1 MAVNQDAIGIRT
13 GISEK
18 AAARAR
24 EHKFFLTAAIMFP
37 VIVIIGFSKNYYF
50 RPFFPGM
57 GPMYSDLVRVHAVI
71 MTTWILLFATQAWL
85 VSSKRVNLH
94 MKLGMAGVGLAVL
107 VVVSGYLVS
116 IGAIAHQTAADRGG
130 IPPLVFLVV
139 PIADLVLFVVFFG
152 GAIYL
157 RKRSSAEHKRL
168 MILSALNFLPPAIA
182 ISCARAV
189 GPWAYLDL
197 WCADRSN
204 YCGAWLRHLAQS
216 KSKQSVP
223 GGFYPADSVLSGK
236 DVDRRDGNVVVL
248 RGVVDPVKSERRV
261 AKI

>member
-71 MTTWILLFATQAWL
+71 MTMWILLFATQAWL

-168 MILSALNFLPPAIA
+168 MILSALNFLPPATARFPVPALLALGPIWIFGVPIVLTIA
-182 ISCARAV
+182 ALGYDTWRNRKVNKVFLAGSILLIASFPARMWI
-189 GPWAYLDL
+189 G
-197 WCADRSN
+197 
-204 YCGAWLRHLAQS
+204 GTEMWLSFAEWLTR
-216 KSKQSVP
+216 
-223 GGFYPADSVLSGK
+223 
-236 DVDRRDGNVVVL
+236 
-248 RGVVDPVKSERRV
+248 
-261 AKI
+261 

>member
-71 MTTWILLFATQAWL
+71 MTMWILLFATQAWL

-168 MILSALNFLPPAIA
+168 MILSALNFLPPATARFPVPALLALGPIWIFGVPIVLTIA
-182 ISCARAV
+182 ALGYDTWRNRKVNKVFLAGSILLIASFPARMWV
-189 GPWAYLDL
+189 G
-197 WCADRSN
+197 
-204 YCGAWLRHLAQS
+204 GTEMWLSFAEWLTR
-216 KSKQSVP
+216 
-223 GGFYPADSVLSGK
+223 
-236 DVDRRDGNVVVL
+236 
-248 RGVVDPVKSERRV
+248 
-261 AKI
+261 

>member
-18 AAARAR
+18 AAARSR

-50 RPFFPGM
+50 RPFFPAM
-57 GPMYSDLVRVHAVI
+57 GSMYSDLVRVHAVI
-71 MTTWILLFATQAWL
+71 LTTWILLFATQAWL

-168 MILSALNFLPPAIA
+168 MILSALNFLPPATARFPVPALLALGPIWIFGVPIVLTIA
-182 ISCARAV
+182 ALGYDTWRNRKVNKVFLAGSILLIASFPARMWV
-189 GPWAYLDL
+189 G
-197 WCADRSN
+197 
-204 YCGAWLRHLAQS
+204 GTEMWLSFAEWLTR
-216 KSKQSVP
+216 
-223 GGFYPADSVLSGK
+223 
-236 DVDRRDGNVVVL
+236 
-248 RGVVDPVKSERRV
+248 
-261 AKI
+261 

>member
-18 AAARAR
+18 AAARSR

-71 MTTWILLFATQAWL
+71 MTMWILLFATQAWL

-168 MILSALNFLPPAIA
+168 MILSALNFLPPATARFPVPALLALGPIWIFGVPIVLTIA
-182 ISCARAV
+182 ALGYDTWRNRKVNKVFLAGSILLIVSFPARMWI
-189 GPWAYLDL
+189 G
-197 WCADRSN
+197 
-204 YCGAWLRHLAQS
+204 GTEMWLSFAEWLTR
-216 KSKQSVP
+216 
-223 GGFYPADSVLSGK
+223 
-236 DVDRRDGNVVVL
+236 
-248 RGVVDPVKSERRV
+248 
-261 AKI
+261 

>member
-50 RPFFPGM
+50 RPFFPAM

-71 MTTWILLFATQAWL
+71 MTMWILLFATQAWL

-168 MILSALNFLPPAIA
+168 MILSALNFLPPATARFPVPALLALGPIWIFGVPIVLTIA
-182 ISCARAV
+182 ALAYDTWRNRKVNKVFLAGSILLIASFPARMWV
-189 GPWAYLDL
+189 G
-197 WCADRSN
+197 
-204 YCGAWLRHLAQS
+204 GTEMWLSFAEWLTR
-216 KSKQSVP
+216 
-223 GGFYPADSVLSGK
+223 
-236 DVDRRDGNVVVL
+236 
-248 RGVVDPVKSERRV
+248 
-261 AKI
+261 